1 MTYTFDPSLSTDLA
15 LVRFH
20 IGDTSEAGAYLQDET
35 ITALL
40 ASSGSVG
47 GAVIA
52 SIKYIITQLS
62 QPNFS
67 LDWLSV
73 DPASA
78 RAGYENLLKQKAQ
91 EFGISLSSVSAV
103 ASISLP
109 HRADSG
115 ENEGG
120 LYSDDAGYL
129 GGTG

>member
-1 MTYTFDPSLSTDLA
+1 MTYTFDPTLSTNLA

-20 IGDTSEAGAYLQDET
+20 IGDTAEAGAYLQDET

-40 ASSGSVG
+40 TSTGSVG

-91 EFGISLSSVSAV
+91 EFGVSLSSASAV
-103 ASISLP
+103 STISLA
-109 HRADSG
+109 HRADSM
-115 ENEGG
+115 ENQNGV
-120 LYSDDAGYL
+120 YNNDADYL
-129 GGTG
+129 GGTA